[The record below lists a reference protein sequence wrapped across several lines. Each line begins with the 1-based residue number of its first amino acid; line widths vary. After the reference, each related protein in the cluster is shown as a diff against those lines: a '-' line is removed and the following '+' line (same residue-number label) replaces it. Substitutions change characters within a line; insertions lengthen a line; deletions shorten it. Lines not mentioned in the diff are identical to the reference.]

1 MNGSQTDR
9 KTTCGTCLLKSLSSI
24 TANSFPLHGYYSRSA
39 NKSDNYIKFYKS
51 KPEDTMY
58 INKQCSPTFVLKNVS
73 EEPQIPKIS
82 KHVRLYINIIIALY

>member
-1 MNGSQTDR
+1 
-9 KTTCGTCLLKSLSSI
+9 
-24 TANSFPLHGYYSRSA
+24 
-39 NKSDNYIKFYKS
+39 
-51 KPEDTMY
+51 MY